1 MMRNPQFFKAG
12 AGAEY
17 AGFDVI
23 THEFT
28 ISTITYTASAVIAW
42 DIDLRVIPVGLSGY
56 FYAATI
62 VPEPLQV
69 ACEHSSSLSW
79 VSQAA
84 C

>member
-42 DIDLRVIPVGLSGY
+42 DIDLRVLPVGLSGY
-56 FYAATI
+56 FYAAA
-62 VPEPLQV
+62 VFPGPVQV
-69 ACEHSSSLSW
+69 AYEHSISLSW
-79 VSQAA
+79 LSQATR
-84 C
+84 